1 MENISVEWLFEFAKN
16 HQVGLQI
23 ISKSDSLFFLLVKNQ
38 QKRKWKKCHA
48 KSIKGKKGK
57 NNLRIGIS
65 CQVHKVR
72 SS

>member
-38 QKRKWKKCHA
+38 QKRK
-48 KSIKGKKGK
+48 
-57 NNLRIGIS
+57 
-65 CQVHKVR
+65 
-72 SS
+72 